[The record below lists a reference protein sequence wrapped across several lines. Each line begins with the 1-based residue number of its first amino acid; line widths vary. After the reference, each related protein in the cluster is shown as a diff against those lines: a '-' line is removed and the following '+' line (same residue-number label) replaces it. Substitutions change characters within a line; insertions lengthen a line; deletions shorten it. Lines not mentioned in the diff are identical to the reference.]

1 MSGFFKRYRLVIL
14 WVVVAAMMMSGLA
27 VLFTSRSNNNPQ
39 PDGAVDHVAEVNGTE
54 ISAQAASDAIRSI
67 LNQYQAYYQQI
78 GQSFNEVLAGASGSL
93 FALSIQAQAVETLIQ
108 NELYSQAADE
118 RQIRVS
124 GSEIDAQFDSQYNY
138 ILEVNNLTEA
148 ELETILIQQQQRTL
162 ASFKSAL
169 RAEVEAQLINDL
181 LRTQI
186 VGVVDPT
193 EDELFSYFET
203 NIANYDVEEQ
213 VRASHILVEDEG
225 TAQDIY
231 AQLQAGGDFSALA
244 AEYSTDAANKDNG
257 GDLDWFGRG
266 RMVPEFEAAAFAL
279 EIDEISEPVLTQF
292 GYHIILLTDRQDG
305 TTPTL
310 DDVRD
315 EVLADYTTEEENVR
329 FSDWYEQL
337 YEASEIVITIPVLE
351 AYMMQ
356 DEDLEGAIAAYEAA
370 IESSEVGDPYLEY
383 YAGRAYENLALETTS
398 TRFDL
403 EAIEEPTEEQLAE
416 IEVLRALAEG
426 YEAKALEHY
435 LNALK
440 EDAVEADE
448 DFVNRIL
455 TLDPSS
461 SDARFVL
468 GELYAD
474 RGDVVNAEAQF
485 SEIINE
491 TPDYYRAYI
500 ASGDLA
506 LTQGAALQA
515 VHRYEQALELRPEDS
530 TIMTKLVTAYLAVGY
545 LGEAE
550 ETLSKIAQVDP
561 GNVKMRIAEGDL
573 ALARLEEALEEQS
586 ELQAVET
593 PTEEDTARLE
603 TLAAE
608 IEAYAET
615 AIDRFEQGLSSGATL
630 DLTVKLGE
638 VYLLVGRLSDAED
651 EFQDVIVR
659 SPYRVEAFIGLAEVQ
674 AQRGEIED
682 AIENLR
688 TAYAR
693 SLDTVQKEEISQR
706 LLDFIPEDIE
716 TRLRLARSLGDQY
729 KWTPATREYAAVLEV
744 APDNIEAYLGI
755 AEAYR
760 WRNDAETAI
769 VYLKRGLEQAIYEGD
784 QIDLYLEIVLA
795 SQSIA
800 GTGRPLTEDG
810 LDARFELAELYLI
823 QAREE
828 KALEQLELIQ
838 EDAPDYR
845 LDEVNALIVRAG
857 GTVTLPVEDE
867 VEEDTPAEGA
877 ASDSTEDPTESLDS
891 ESDEE

>member
-1 MSGFFKRYRLVIL
+1 MSGFFKRYRLAIL
-14 WVVVAAMMMSGLA
+14 WVVVAAMMLSGLA
-27 VLFTSRSNNNPQ
+27 VIFTQRSNNTGS
-39 PDGAVDHVAEVNGTE
+39 PDGAADHVAVVNGTE
-54 ISAQAASDAIRSI
+54 IPAEAASSAIRSI

-78 GQSFNEVLAGASGSL
+78 DQNFNDVLAGASGSL

-108 NELYSQAADE
+108 NEIYRQAADE

-124 GSEIDAQFDSQYNY
+124 SNQIEDQFNSQYNY
-138 ILEVNNLTEA
+138 ILQTNNLTEA

-162 ASFKSAL
+162 ASFKGSL
-169 RAEVEAQLINDL
+169 RAEIEAQLRNDL

-193 EDELFSYFET
+193 EDELFAYFEA
-203 NIANYDVEEQ
+203 NIVNYDVAERI
-213 VRASHILVEDEG
+213 RASHILVEDEA
-225 TAQDIY
+225 TAQSVY
-231 AQLQAGGDFSALA
+231 QQLQDGGDFATLA
-244 AEYSTDAANKDNG
+244 AAYSTDAANKDSG
-257 GDLDWFGRG
+257 GDLDWFERG

-279 EIDEISEPVLTQF
+279 EVGEISEPVLTQF
-292 GYHIILLTDRQDG
+292 GYHIIQLTDREGG

-310 DDVRD
+310 DDVR
-315 EVLADYTTEEENVR
+315 EQVRTDYIAEEESVR
-329 FSDWYEQL
+329 FSDWYDQL
-337 YEASEIVITIPVLE
+337 YEASEITITSPLLD

-356 DEDLEGAIAAYEAA
+356 DEDLEGAIVAYEAL
-370 IESSEVGDPYLEY
+370 IDSNEVGDPYLAY
-383 YAGRAYENLALETTS
+383 YTGRAIETLALEKAVEKA
-398 TRFDL
+398 DL
-403 EAIEEPTEEQLAE
+403 EAIEEPTEDQLAE
-416 IEVLRALAEG
+416 IERLQTELTA
-426 YEAKALEHY
+426 YEARALEHY

-440 EDAVEADE
+440 ENAVEADE
-448 DFVNRIL
+448 DFVNRVL

-491 TPDYYRAYI
+491 SPDYYRAYI

-515 VHRYEQALELRPEDS
+515 VHRYEQALELRPQDS

-561 GNVKMRIAEGDL
+561 GNVKMQIAEGDL
-573 ALARLEEALEEQS
+573 ALARLEEALAEQQ
-586 ELQAVET
+586 ELQTVEA
-593 PTEEDTARLE
+593 PTAEDTARLE
-603 TLAAE
+603 ALAQE
-608 IEAYAET
+608 IEEYAEV
-615 AIDRFEQGLSSGATL
+615 AIDRFEKGLSSGATL
-630 DLTVKLGE
+630 DLTVKLGQ
-638 VYLLVGRLSDAED
+638 VYLLIGRLSDAETQ
-651 EFQDVIVR
+651 FRNVIVR

-674 AQRGEIED
+674 ARRGEIED
-682 AIENLR
+682 AVENLQ

-693 SLDTVQKEEISQR
+693 SLDTQQKEEITRR
-706 LLDFIPEDIE
+706 LLEFTPEDIE

-760 WRNDAETAI
+760 WRNDAETALI
-769 VYLKRGLEQAIYEGD
+769 YLERGLEQATYEGD
-784 QIDLYLEIVLA
+784 QIDLYEEIILS

-800 GTGRPLTEDG
+800 GAGRPLTEEG
-810 LDARFELAELYLI
+810 LAARFELAELYLI
-823 QAREE
+823 QAREA

-838 EDAPDYR
+838 QDAPDYR
-845 LDEVNALIVRAG
+845 LDEVNALIMRSG
-857 GTVTLPVEDE
+857 GTVQLPGEETED
-867 VEEDTPAEGA
+867 VPATQT
-877 ASDSTEDPTESLDS
+877 ASDAAEEGVLEDGTED
-891 ESDEE
+891 DE